1 MHYGCSL
8 HDAWF
13 ISRMFEGPKSG
24 KNVSVISAIKSSM
37 LNTVEELGRVS
48 ITLIINNVTNIDY
61 EQILC

>member
-37 LNTVEELGRVS
+37 LNTVELGRVS
-48 ITLIINNVTNIDY
+48 ITLIINNVTNTDY
-61 EQILC
+61 EQILY